1 MEIDKSNS
9 EWKFVEKK
17 NKKFNIRY
25 WISELLTKIENDKFK
40 LEYIMDYMLI
50 YPLNLS

>member
-1 MEIDKSNS
+1 MEINNSNS

-17 NKKFNIRY
+17 SKKFNIGY

-40 LEYIMDYMLI
+40 LEDFY
-50 YPLNLS
+50 